1 MSKSNQSQLWS
12 NGYST
17 ISNLREYYLV
27 KNILLQVSS
36 ILKILNF
43 WNKFRIIIYFLL
55 LQKKKKSNQP
65 II

>member
-36 ILKILNF
+36 VLKILNF

>member
-36 ILKILNF
+36 VLKILNF
-43 WNKFRIIIYFLL
+43 LNKFRIIIYFLL
-55 LQKKKKSNQP
+55 LQKKISNQP

>member
-43 WNKFRIIIYFLL
+43 LKKFWIIFFFLFL
-55 LQKKKKSNQP
+55 KKKKKSNQP

>member
-1 MSKSNQSQLWS
+1 MSKSNQSQVWS

-55 LQKKKKSNQP
+55 LQKKNK
-65 II
+65 

>member
-36 ILKILNF
+36 VLKILNF

-55 LQKKKKSNQP
+55 LQKKKISNQP